1 MQLHKI
7 HQFCRYM
14 LPGRWAPTILTV
26 MCSISISIL
35 SCVGCQML
43 DANYRQKIQSE
54 DPVERV
60 RAVIHAGEIRDSR
73 AVPLLVDRLDDEDE
87 AVRVLAIV
95 SLKKITGQD
104 LGYYYYQPLVMRSV
118 AVERW
123 RGWLA
128 EQSADRKGGVPES
141 QVSGSR

>member
-1 MQLHKI
+1 
-7 HQFCRYM
+7 
-14 LPGRWAPTILTV
+14 
-26 MCSISISIL
+26 
-35 SCVGCQML
+35 ML
-43 DANYRQKIQSE
+43 DANYRQNIQSE
-54 DPVERV
+54 DPAERV

-123 RGWLA
+123 RRWLGDK
-128 EQSADRKGGVPES
+128 SADNKGGVPES